1 MEPSKL
7 LITSFLFDLQFFIDL
22 HQSIHYQELQ
32 SAGQD
37 KPLISSEC
45 PGWICYVEKV
55 VKDPIIHLCS
65 RVKTPQMLAGEMFK
79 RLFVE
84 SGYVNDT

>member
-1 MEPSKL
+1 VSGSQGVISYL
-7 LITSFLFDLQFFIDL
+7 LDLQFFIDL
-22 HQSIHYQELQ
+22 HQNIHYRELQ
-32 SAGQD
+32 AFGQD

-55 VKDPIIHLCS
+55 VKDPVISLCS
-65 RVKTPQMLAGEMFK
+65 RVKTPQMLAGEIMK

-84 SGYVNDT
+84 SGYV